1 MSYLPQIADS
11 LEPTLLPPSLV
22 VAGPGGQVEAHVHHG
37 MHVVIARA
45 GRLRADIVQ
54 GVQTTTVDAAG
65 IWIAPDVRHRIDASN
80 LEVAMLFVDPES
92 REGRALRHRA
102 DPFRLMEDEIRDGLS
117 KAWPPSP
124 GARRDEVFATAVF
137 AALGIERDAP
147 SVPVHPGVLR
157 VLRYMREA
165 ERPPTLADLADVA
178 GLSAGRLLHVFT
190 DTVGIPPRRYLLWLK
205 VQRASR
211 AMASGQSI
219 TEAAHA
225 AGFSDAAHLSR
236 TFRTM
241 FGTTPADL
249 LRNSQFLQAPQPP
262 GRL

>member
-11 LEPTLLPPSLV
+11 IEPALLPPSLV
-22 VAGPGGQVEAHVHHG
+22 VTGPGGRVEGHAHHG

-54 GVQTTTVDAAG
+54 EVGTTTVDAAG
-65 IWIAPDVRHRIDASN
+65 VWIAPDVRHRIDASN
-80 LEVAMLFVDPES
+80 LEVAILFVDPES
-92 REGRALRHRA
+92 REGRALRLRA
-102 DPFRLMEDEIRDGLS
+102 DPFRLLEDEERDGLS
-117 KAWPPSP
+117 EVWPASH
-124 GARRDEVFATAVF
+124 GARRDEAFATAVF
-137 AALGIERDAP
+137 AALGISRDAP
-147 SVPVHPGVLR
+147 GAPVHPGVLR
-157 VLRYMREA
+157 ALRYMRETD
-165 ERPPTLADLADVA
+165 RPPALADLADVA

-219 TEAAHA
+219 TEAAHV

-241 FGTTPADL
+241 FGTTPREL
-249 LRNSQFLQAPQPP
+249 LRNSQFLQDS
-262 GRL
+262 